1 MNMKVIDMNTGAE
14 SLESS
19 MLMAAE
25 PKYRKLLHSSAGFTL
40 VELIV
45 VSAIIGVLAGL
56 AIPAYNRFIEN
67 VKVTRTIS
75 EIRGIEKDV
84 YAKFIDTS
92 AFPNSLNEIGLGAL
106 KDPWGNPYQYSKVP
120 IREDN
125 FLNILNTEFD
135 IYSLGP
141 DGVTDVN
148 IQAAN
153 GMDDIVRTS
162 DGGWIGRGEDFL

>member
-1 MNMKVIDMNTGAE
+1 MNMKVIDMNTGTE

-19 MLMAAE
+19 TLMAAE
-25 PKYRKLLHSSAGFTL
+25 SKYRRLLHSSAGFTL

-67 VKVTRTIS
+67 VKVTRAIS

-92 AFPNSLNEIGLGAL
+92 TFPNTLNEIGLGAL
-106 KDPWGNPYQYSKVP
+106 KDPWGRAYEYKKVP
-120 IREDN
+120 IRVDN

-135 IYSLGP
+135 IYSIGP

-153 GMDDIVRTS
+153 GLDDIVRTS
-162 DGGWIGRGEDFL
+162 DGGWIGRGEDY